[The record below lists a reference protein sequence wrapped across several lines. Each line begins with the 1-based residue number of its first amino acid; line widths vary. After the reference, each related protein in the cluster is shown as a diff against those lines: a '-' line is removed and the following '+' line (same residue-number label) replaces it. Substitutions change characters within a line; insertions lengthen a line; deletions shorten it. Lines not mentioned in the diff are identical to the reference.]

1 MDSGK
6 LLVGKTVMFGAVR
19 GYPDMAGL
27 GAWAPRPRGSH
38 TGLWCPWG
46 FFLPGHPARRQ
57 GGNGSLSGVQFGD
70 LEPSTMKI
78 LESLAI
84 SRKLMKLK
92 QSFISCASREERGKA
107 ASDVRDARR
116 LSEQNSRACRFL
128 SRSASPE
135 GWSDPARPHP
145 RPVGFPRRKGEG
157 SGRSAGV

>member
-1 MDSGK
+1 
-6 LLVGKTVMFGAVR
+6 
-19 GYPDMAGL
+19 
-27 GAWAPRPRGSH
+27 
-38 TGLWCPWG
+38 
-46 FFLPGHPARRQ
+46 
-57 GGNGSLSGVQFGD
+57 
-70 LEPSTMKI
+70 MKI

-116 LSEQNSRACRFL
+116 LSEQKSRACRSL

-135 GWSDPARPHP
+135 GWSEPARPHP